1 MLDWPE
7 ALVLGV
13 CILFVVALLTG
24 VCIGV
29 WRLVLY
35 IEWRCGDHKRW
46 AKEILNFLAERRATG
61 AYIDQISL
69 ETKIHPVHIERIL
82 CTTLAGKVMRM
93 PDWHHH
99 MLWAITQEG
108 LAAVGKGPRYSN
120 PFIGADRYKED

>member
-61 AYIDQISL
+61 AEVRPSPHAL
-69 ETKIHPVHIERIL
+69 RRRRRAAAGSVRRACREALVMHRPRI
-82 CTTLAGKVMRM
+82 
-93 PDWHHH
+93 
-99 MLWAITQEG
+99 
-108 LAAVGKGPRYSN
+108 
-120 PFIGADRYKED
+120 